1 MLLVFGIM
9 LYLVLLY
16 ATNRL
21 LFIFYTHFYFQLV
34 SVGFSFILYLESGT
48 CGCGA
53 QIFLN
58 FSSCGLLNRERGFP
72 IFISL
77 SYICTIHIL
86 LNYKQNS
93 NNKLVLNPQLKH
105 ILNSIF
111 DNCQAIFTI

>member
-1 MLLVFGIM
+1 M

-34 SVGFSFILYLESGT
+34 SVGFSFILYLVSGT
-48 CGCGA
+48 CGC
-53 QIFLN
+53 
-58 FSSCGLLNRERGFP
+58 CGLLNRERGFP
-72 IFISL
+72 VFISL

-93 NNKLVLNPQLKH
+93 INKLVLNPQLKH